1 MAENTGITTES
12 YFKIMTENLG
22 MWHLSTK
29 FKNSPW
35 LNKDKIEL
43 PFAQT
48 LCKKLK
54 QIRT

>member
-1 MAENTGITTES
+1 MAANTGIPTES

-29 FKNSPW
+29 FNNFSW
-35 LNKDKIEL
+35 LNKDITEL

-48 LCKKLK
+48 FA
-54 QIRT
+54 TS